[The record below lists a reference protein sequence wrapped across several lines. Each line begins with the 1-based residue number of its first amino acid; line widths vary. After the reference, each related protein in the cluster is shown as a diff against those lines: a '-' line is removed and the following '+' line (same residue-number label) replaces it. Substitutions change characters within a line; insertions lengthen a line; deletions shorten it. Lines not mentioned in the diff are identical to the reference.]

1 MRGPSAEFRIIFSE
15 EFRRQVRRPG
25 FVFFALLIPLLML
38 IAIPLTPFVVDL
50 IEEDNPEQTQD
61 FEAGWDALATVGYVD
76 STGVLPGAGSQDSPK
91 MYGDRAV
98 GIRAIQQ
105 GKIDTL
111 FILPADYLESGQVEQ
126 YRASGES
133 DSGFVGTIWG
143 SPAEWNFAGFLTYA
157 LLADQVD
164 PDILARAL
172 NSAEY
177 RNYAIADNGAA
188 SDAIPLVQEVGE
200 IMVPTLF
207 GVLLVLALLSGSS
220 TLMSSVAEE
229 KETRMIE
236 MLVTSAAPLS
246 IMSAKLLALGLA
258 ALIQIAVWI
267 GVATF
272 ALPAIFD
279 RIPNGGELTISPDL
293 LVVVL
298 VAFVFGFFLYS
309 ALALFMAT
317 LVPSTS
323 DAQRQVG
330 LLSMLL
336 MLPIMFVG
344 LFMNQPQGTLA
355 QIFTY
360 FPFAAPTM
368 IMLRL
373 GLGSIS
379 GSEIAAA
386 LGIVAI
392 TAVLLLWVA
401 SRVFRA
407 GILLAGQRITPDN
420 VWAALRYA
428 DS

>member
-15 EFRRQVRRPG
+15 EFRRQVLRPG
-25 FVFFALLIPLLML
+25 FAFFALLIPFLML

-76 STGVLPGAGSQDSPK
+76 SAGVLLGPGSLDSPK
-91 MYGDRAV
+91 MYGDRAA
-98 GIRAIQQ
+98 GIEAVQQ
-105 GKIDTL
+105 GEIDTL
-111 FILPADYLESGQVEQ
+111 FILPVHYFESGQVEK
-126 YRASGES
+126 YRAASENE
-133 DSGFVGTIWG
+133 GFVGTIWG
-143 SPAEWNFAGFLTYA
+143 SPAQWNFSGFLSYA
-157 LLADQVD
+157 LVADQVE
-164 PDILARAL
+164 PDLLARAL

-177 RNYAIADNGAA
+177 RNYAIGDDGAV
-188 SDAIPLVQEVGE
+188 SDVVPPVQAVGE
-200 IMVPTLF
+200 IMVPLLF
-207 GVLLVLALLSGSS
+207 GVLLVMAVLTGSS

-258 ALIQIAVWI
+258 ALIQIAVWVS
-267 GVATF
+267 VAVF
-272 ALPAIFD
+272 ALPAIID

-298 VAFVFGFFLYS
+298 TAFVLGFFLFS

-323 DAQRQVG
+323 DAQRQTG

-336 MLPIMFVG
+336 MLPIMFIG
-344 LFMNQPQGTLA
+344 LFINNVGGTLS

-360 FPFAAPTM
+360 FPFTAPTM

-386 LGIVAI
+386 LGLVAI

-407 GILLAGQRITPDN
+407 GILLSGQRITPDN
-420 VWAALRYA
+420 VWAALSNS

>member
-1 MRGPSAEFRIIFSE
+1 
-15 EFRRQVRRPG
+15 
-25 FVFFALLIPLLML
+25 
-38 IAIPLTPFVVDL
+38 
-50 IEEDNPEQTQD
+50 
-61 FEAGWDALATVGYVD
+61 
-76 STGVLPGAGSQDSPK
+76 
-91 MYGDRAV
+91 
-98 GIRAIQQ
+98 
-105 GKIDTL
+105 
-111 FILPADYLESGQVEQ
+111 
-126 YRASGES
+126 
-133 DSGFVGTIWG
+133 
-143 SPAEWNFAGFLTYA
+143 
-157 LLADQVD
+157 
-164 PDILARAL
+164 
-172 NSAEY
+172 
-177 RNYAIADNGAA
+177 
-188 SDAIPLVQEVGE
+188 
-200 IMVPTLF
+200 MVPILF
-207 GVLLVLALLSGSS
+207 GVLLVMAVLTGSS

-258 ALIQIAVWI
+258 ALIQIAVWVS
-267 GVATF
+267 VAVF
-272 ALPAIFD
+272 ALPAIID

-298 VAFVFGFFLYS
+298 TAFVLGFFLFS

-323 DAQRQVG
+323 DAQRQTG

-336 MLPIMFVG
+336 MLPIMFIG
-344 LFMNQPQGTLA
+344 LFINNVGGTLS

-360 FPFAAPTM
+360 FPFTAPTM

-386 LGIVAI
+386 LGLVAI

-407 GILLAGQRITPDN
+407 GILLSGQRITPDN
-420 VWAALRYA
+420 VWAALSNS

>member
-25 FVFFALLIPLLML
+25 FAFFAVLIPFLMV

-50 IEEDNPEQTQD
+50 IEEDNPEQTQT
-61 FEAGWDALATVGYVD
+61 FEAGEDPLTTAGYVD
-76 STGVLPGAGSQDSPK
+76 SAGVLPGPGSQDSPK
-91 MYGDRAV
+91 MYGDRAA
-98 GIRAIQQ
+98 GIKAIQQ
-105 GKIDTL
+105 GEIDTL
-111 FILPADYLESGQVEQ
+111 FVLPTDYFESGQVEQ
-126 YRASGES
+126 YRAASES
-133 DSGFVGTIWG
+133 EGFVGTIWG
-143 SPAEWNFAGFLTYA
+143 SPAEWNFGGFLTYA
-157 LLADQVD
+157 LVADQVE
-164 PDILARAL
+164 PDLLARAL
-172 NSAEY
+172 NSADY
-177 RNYAIADNGAA
+177 RNYAIGDDGAV
-188 SDAIPLVQEVGE
+188 SDAIPPVQVVGE
-200 IMVPTLF
+200 IMVPILF
-207 GVLLVLALLSGSS
+207 GVLLVMAVMTGSS

-258 ALIQIAVWI
+258 ALIQIAVWVS
-267 GVATF
+267 VAVF

-298 VAFVFGFFLYS
+298 AAFVFGFFLFS

-323 DAQRQVG
+323 DAQRQTG

-336 MLPIMFVG
+336 MLPIMFIG
-344 LFMNQPQGTLA
+344 LFINDVGETLS

-360 FPFAAPTM
+360 FPFTAPTM

-379 GSEIAAA
+379 GTEITAA

-407 GILLAGQRITPDN
+407 GILLSGQRITPEN
-420 VWAALRYA
+420 VWAALRNS

>member
-1 MRGPSAEFRIIFSE
+1 MRGPSAEFHIIYSE

-25 FVFFALLIPLLML
+25 FAFFALLIPFLML

-61 FEAGWDALATVGYVD
+61 IEAGWDALATVGYVD
-76 STGVLPGAGSQDSPK
+76 SAGILPDPGSMDSPK
-91 MYGDRAV
+91 MYGDRAD
-98 GIRAIQQ
+98 GIKALQR
-105 GKIDTL
+105 GEIDTL
-111 FILPADYLESGQVEQ
+111 FILPEDYFESGQVEQ
-126 YRASGES
+126 YRAASES
-133 DSGFVGTIWG
+133 EGFVGTIWG
-143 SPAEWNFAGFLTYA
+143 SPAEWSFSGFLSYA
-157 LLADQVD
+157 LVADQVK
-164 PDILARAL
+164 PDLLARAL
-172 NSAEY
+172 NSAVY
-177 RNYAIADNGAA
+177 WNYAIEDDGAV
-188 SDAIPLVQEVGE
+188 SDAIPPVQAVGE
-200 IMVPTLF
+200 IMVPVLF
-207 GVLLVLALLSGSS
+207 GVLLIMAVMTGSS

-258 ALIQIAVWI
+258 ALIQIAVWV
-267 GVATF
+267 GVASL

-279 RIPNGGELTISPDL
+279 RIPNGGELTISSDL
-293 LVVVL
+293 LVIVL
-298 VAFVFGFFLYS
+298 AAFVLGFFLFS

-323 DAQRQVG
+323 DAQRQTG

-344 LFMNQPQGTLA
+344 LFINEVGETLS

-360 FPFAAPTM
+360 FPFTAPTM

-379 GSEIAAA
+379 GGEIAAA
-386 LGIVAI
+386 LAIVA
-392 TAVLLLWVA
+392 AAAALLLWVA

-407 GILLAGQRITPDN
+407 GILLSGQRITYGN
-420 VWAALRYA
+420 VWSALRYA
-428 DS
+428 NS